1 MKNVTKFGLTA
12 LACLMLAACGSSGG
26 GSNDTEI
33 TAKDPKTNKTLSS
46 LDGKTEKSQPE
57 KSEETQL
64 SNTTGNVIVRKL
76 QDEDVKVDYAPQTN
90 GSMAEIEVEGKKIP
104 TVLPNI
110 NTSNWATLNEGQ
122 FEVCCGKYQY
132 VRFGMMEGGTVNY
145 QGLDSYFFYNGSPTK
160 DMPKGKASYEGDV
173 AISAEH
179 PVFEDDDWKKGK
191 STFNADFDAKQLTG
205 NFNVE
210 GLAPIT
216 VKAKIEGNRFNGTA
230 TSPDFSAKNA
240 QLEGKF
246 YGPKAQELG
255 GLFEEKATHSW
266 GGAFG
271 AKQ

>member
-1 MKNVTKFGLTA
+1 MKNAIKFGLTA

-57 KSEETQL
+57 KGDVTQL
-64 SNTTGNVIVRKL
+64 SNATGNVIVRKL
-76 QDEDVKVDYAPQTN
+76 QDEDVKVSYAPQTN

-104 TVLPNI
+104 TIFPGFYGGWMHIGSL
-110 NTSNWATLNEGQ
+110 Q
-122 FEVCCGKYQY
+122 VCCGNYSY
-132 VRFGMMEGGTVNY
+132 VRFGSVDGGMINDQAV
-145 QGLDSYFFYNGSPTK
+145 DSYIFYNGSTTK
-160 DMPKGKASYEGDV
+160 DMPTSGTATYNGGLLLT
-173 AISAEH
+173 ANEH
-179 PVFEDDDWKKGK
+179 PAFNDDDWKTGQ
-191 STFNADFDAKQLTG
+191 SAFQADFGSKQLTG

-216 VKAKIEGNRFNGTA
+216 VKAKIEGNGFNGQA
-230 TSPDFSAKNA
+230 TSAGFSKAA
-240 QLEGKF
+240 DLEGKF

-255 GLFEEKATHSW
+255 GLFEEKAGKSW